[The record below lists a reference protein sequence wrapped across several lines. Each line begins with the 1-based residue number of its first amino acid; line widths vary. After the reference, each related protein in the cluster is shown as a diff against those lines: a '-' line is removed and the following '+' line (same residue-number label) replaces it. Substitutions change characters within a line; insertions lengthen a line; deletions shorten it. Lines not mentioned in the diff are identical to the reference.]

1 MAGWFGGKSARPIRT
16 RSRHRFRPDARWN
29 PERFVVEFGIGVGEY
44 EGVVRVSRRVFQIL
58 LPSRRKCLQ
67 GVPLGLF
74 RTSTIN
80 AMQQN
85 VHSPHLRP
93 LAIPLSRA
101 HLDHDGKGDA
111 QTDFDRIP
119 TVFEIDLVFPKT
131 IKPRRIHFGVP
142 LGVLHLLVPQIGR
155 QRQRIEAEIDESK
168 TTPMAQQMPMNIGHP
183 CLHAS
188 RAHHL
193 VKRLPGHRRALV
205 AEERESR
212 SHRLGPPQSSQSAD
226 LAPRQWVNAA
236 FGVLQPLNLDPAGVE
251 IDLAPA
257 QAHEARTR
265 ASRGGIRSGSS
276 LYRAASQ
283 RL

>member
-155 QRQRIEAEIDESK
+155 QRQRIEPEIDQPK
-168 TTPMAQQMPMNIGHP
+168 TAPMTQQMRVNVRQPS
-183 CLHAS
+183 L
-188 RAHHL
+188 RAGRTQHL
-193 VKRLPGHRRALV
+193 VKSLPRHRRALV
-205 AEERESR
+205 AEEHKCR
-212 SHRLGPPQSSQSAD
+212 SYLPGPS
-226 LAPRQWVNAA
+226 
-236 FGVLQPLNLDPAGVE
+236 
-251 IDLAPA
+251 
-257 QAHEARTR
+257 
-265 ASRGGIRSGSS
+265 
-276 LYRAASQ
+276 
-283 RL
+283 